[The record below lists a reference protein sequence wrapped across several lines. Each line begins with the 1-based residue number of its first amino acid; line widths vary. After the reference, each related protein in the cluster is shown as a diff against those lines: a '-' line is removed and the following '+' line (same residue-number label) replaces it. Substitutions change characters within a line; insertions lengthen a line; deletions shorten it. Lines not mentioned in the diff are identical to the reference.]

1 MGPNGMGKTTIMKL
15 LARRKLP
22 VPDFIDIL
30 LVEQEV
36 VGDDRTALESV
47 VAADVELMNLRKRKL
62 ELEAAMERVAK
73 AEDKGGED
81 GHKERVAALGRGP
94 RRVPTQRGR
103 RDPGMPT
110 IGQAR
115 REGCAGGGGP
125 SSPPITS
132 TSPTS

>member
-1 MGPNGMGKTTIMKL
+1 MHDDRGVTTISNDGATIMKL

-62 ELEAAMERVAK
+62 ELEAAMERVN
-73 AEDKGGED
+73 
-81 GHKERVAALGRGP
+81 
-94 RRVPTQRGR
+94 
-103 RDPGMPT
+103 
-110 IGQAR
+110 
-115 REGCAGGGGP
+115 
-125 SSPPITS
+125 S
-132 TSPTS
+132 